1 MIQIV
6 VIGTGLGG
14 MSVAYEL
21 RHTLGSG
28 PAITV
33 VGEEDRF
40 SFTPSNP
47 WVAVGWRKP
56 DQIQFPAAVHL
67 AKKDIAFEGAGAER
81 VEPAENRVLLRDGRH
96 LAYDYLVIATGPRLA
111 FDEVPGL
118 GPETGFTQ
126 SVCTTR
132 HASAA
137 YDAYLAFRSEE
148 HTSELQSLM
157 RISYDVF
164 CLTKKK

>member
-56 DQIQFPAAVHL
+56 DQIPFPAAVHL
-67 AKKDIAFEGAGAER
+67 ATKDIAFEGAGAER
-81 VEPAENRVLLRDGRH
+81 VERAETRVLLRDGRH
-96 LAYDYLVIATGPRLA
+96 LASEYLVTALGPPLA
-111 FDEVPGL
+111 FAEVLGP
-118 GPETGFTQ
+118 GPETGSTQ
-126 SVCTTR
+126 SECQCGR
-132 HASAA
+132 ASIRERVGR
-137 YDAYLAFRSEE
+137 YR
-148 HTSELQSLM
+148 
-157 RISYDVF
+157 
-164 CLTKKK
+164 